1 MNFKD
6 KILLIS
12 YFVIFISIIA
22 SLIFRNISFLLF
34 GIIIIIFLFYVYLFN
49 NEIKIKTREN
59 LDVENLDFLE
69 NKLCV
74 KPTKDNP
81 FMNPNIL
88 EKSNLTYKSCN
99 IQNNKIKT
107 NMNNYFKEPVFKD
120 VIDIYDRKFS
130 ERQFYTIPATSIPND
145 QESFSKWLYGR
156 GKTCKENNGERCY
169 YNII

>member
-1 MNFKD
+1 MKFKE
-6 KILLIS
+6 KLILLSGLIL
-12 YFVIFISIIA
+12 FISFIA
-22 SLIFRNISFLLF
+22 TLIFRNISFLLF

-49 NEIKIKTREN
+49 NEMKIKTREN

-99 IQNNKIKT
+99 IQNNKLKLI
-107 NMNNYFKEPVFKD
+107 
-120 VIDIYDRKFS
+120 
-130 ERQFYTIPATSIPND
+130 
-145 QESFSKWLYGR
+145 
-156 GKTCKENNGERCY
+156 
-169 YNII
+169 